1 MRRLL
6 RWLGRS
12 VLALILIFALFL
24 MPVAYTEIACRSD
37 VEDTTYKPIVASVWV
52 RPESNTL
59 MTYPEWH
66 IVHAYDDYAKVIET
80 NDPHDFGFIKSIGG
94 FWSSLCSLNQS
105 AGQHGGSDGAT
116 KTMVYVIGVSFSV
129 ELVLKAAYEETIGR
143 AFAGLGGNP
152 RSPLED
158 LSAAQ
163 AKEYA
168 RFLHQIPW
176 YRWDFQKDKQ
186 ALINQNSGS
195 LRDKER
201 RFALGVEYSAKSAY
215 AGVIAKAVASTGQA
229 VLRMRSVITG
239 LDTNALASIE
249 GIDVIRSTDK
259 GIVIETPRYR
269 EFTLIAHAVA
279 YAGGDFVEIAGN
291 DDILFTAITD
301 EITLDG
307 TLAVMDRQGYDD
319 MRALFLLPVSQLAQ
333 QIRNETV
340 RIEHIHDY

>member
-12 VLALILIFALFL
+12 ALALTLIFALFL
-24 MPVAYTEIACRSD
+24 MPVVYTEVVCRSD
-37 VEDTTYKPIVASVWV
+37 VVDTTYKPIVASEWV

-66 IVHAYDDYAKVIET
+66 IVHAYDDYAKVIEKA
-80 NDPHDFGFIKSIGG
+80 DPHDFGYLKSIGG
-94 FWSSLCSLNQS
+94 FWSSLCSLSRS
-105 AGQHGGSDGAT
+105 AGRHGGSDGAT

-143 AFAGLGGNP
+143 LFAGLGGNK

-158 LSAAQ
+158 LSATQ
-163 AKEYA
+163 AKDYA
-168 RFLHQIPW
+168 SFLHQIPW
-176 YRWDFQKDKQ
+176 YRWDFQKDKID
-186 ALINQNSGS
+186 LINQNSGS
-195 LRDKER
+195 IRDKER
-201 RFALGVEYSAKSAY
+201 RIALGIEYGAKSAY

-229 VLRMRSVITG
+229 VLRMRSVTTG
-239 LDTNALASIE
+239 IDATVLASMD
-249 GIDVIRSTDK
+249 GIDVIRSSEQ

-269 EFTLIAHAVA
+269 EFTMIAHAVA
-279 YAGGDFVEIAGN
+279 QAGGDFVEIAGN

-301 EITLDG
+301 EKNLDG
-307 TLAVMDRQGYDD
+307 PLAVMDRQGYTD
-319 MRALFLLPVSQLAQ
+319 MRALFLLPVSELAQ
-333 QIRNETV
+333 QIRSASV